1 MTAPTDEEA
10 IARFIKMLCK
20 QRLSTEHDD
29 DAEGGDYEG
38 AYDAFINEAR
48 ALLPRL
54 SAGSGWRPLQEA
66 HVACP
71 NCGQSIHFKFDMNE
85 IRPGDARE
93 QCATP
98 HTLVVLPE
106 MDGTN
111 AQDSAVPLP
120 SPEG

>member
-1 MTAPTDEEA
+1 MTAPTDEEVRR
-10 IARFIKMLCK
+10 IAAMIL
-20 QRLSTEHDD
+20 
-29 DAEGGDYEG
+29 
-38 AYDAFINEAR
+38 NEPKTFREVVPLAR
-48 ALLPRL
+48 WVQDHL

-71 NCGQSIHFKFDMNE
+71 NCGQRIHFKFDMNE

-120 SPEG
+120 SPPGEG